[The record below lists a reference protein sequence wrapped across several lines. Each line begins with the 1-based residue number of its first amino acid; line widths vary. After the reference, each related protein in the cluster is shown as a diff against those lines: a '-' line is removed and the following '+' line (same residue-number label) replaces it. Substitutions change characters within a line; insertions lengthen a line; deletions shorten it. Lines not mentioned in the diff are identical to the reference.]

1 VIARIFLTI
10 LFLLVSFAL
19 AQESSN
25 LPAKIQRQAIVNF
38 DYDPD
43 GGNIVLQVL
52 DASGTQKLAV
62 DKLEVRAIGDE
73 GENGRTIPANLSR
86 VNPSSFKGE
95 MALNEGQW
103 NVAIKLESAGKKLEG
118 SYFLNVGKS
127 STTGVVPMVPPNPE
141 VGRMGTIV
149 SLMLGIPMALALV
162 ALFVGIVSKNRAQA
176 RAEA

>member
-1 VIARIFLTI
+1 VIARVFFLI
-10 LFLLVSFAL
+10 LFLVAPFAW
-19 AQESSN
+19 AQETN
-25 LPAKIQRQAIVNF
+25 LPTKITRQAIVKF

-43 GGNIVLQVL
+43 GGDIVLQVL
-52 DASGTQKLAV
+52 DTAGTQKFAV

-73 GENGRTIPANLSR
+73 GENGRSIPANLSR
-86 VNPSSFKGE
+86 VSPSGFKGE

-103 NVAIKLESAGKKLEG
+103 NMQIKLEVGEKKLEG
-118 SYFLNVGKS
+118 SYFLNVSKS
-127 STTGVVPMVPPNPE
+127 STSGVVPMVPPNPE
-141 VGRMGTIV
+141 VGRLGTIV